1 MEGRGTHGYHDENPW
16 GKAESNKSAKF
27 SRKLSE
33 KFEKTK
39 HAASAG
45 MKKVKRGTKIGI
57 NWLKLKYKLSRKNK
71 N

>member
-1 MEGRGTHGYHDENPW
+1 MEGRGTHGCHDENPW
-16 GKAESNKSAKF
+16 GKPETNKSAKF

-57 NWLKLKYKLSRKNK
+57 YWLKLKYKLSKKNK